1 MAVGQRLQLKL
12 QQKLSPQQ
20 IQLMKLL
27 QIPTANL
34 ETRIKEELEENPA
47 LEWELESPI
56 TSSDEFAESP
66 DEQPEDSVADIYND
80 IDVSDYLQ
88 DGEDEIPEYK
98 TQSGLVGPD
107 AEERIWQDASP
118 VSFYD
123 ALLDQ
128 VHWLDL
134 DDTDRQIAE
143 QLIGSLDE
151 DGYLRRDIQAI
162 VDDLAFRQN
171 LYVESKQVEAVLQ
184 RIQQLD
190 PAGIAARD
198 LQECLLLQ
206 IDRLAAAGKEV
217 GKAKTLLED
226 HFEIGRAH
234 V

>member
-47 LEWELESPI
+47 LEWDLQSPEE
-56 TSSDEFAESP
+56 TASPSDEFESTAEEPVDDTVS
-66 DEQPEDSVADIYND
+66 DIYND

-98 TQSGLVGPD
+98 TQTSLTGPD
-107 AEERIWQDASP
+107 IEERTWEDASP
-118 VSFYD
+118 ISFYD
-123 ALLDQ
+123 SLLDQ

-134 DDTDRQIAE
+134 DDTEQQIAE
-143 QLIGSLDE
+143 QLVGSLDE

-162 VDDLAFRQN
+162 VDDLAFR
-171 LYVESKQVEAVLQ
+171 
-184 RIQQLD
+184 
-190 PAGIAARD
+190 
-198 LQECLLLQ
+198 
-206 IDRLAAAGKEV
+206 
-217 GKAKTLLED
+217 
-226 HFEIGRAH
+226 
-234 V
+234 